1 VRIDA
6 HQHFWRYHPA
16 EFGWI
21 GEGME
26 ALQRDFLPAELKRE
40 IGAAGID
47 GVVSVQAQQSL
58 DETLWLLELA
68 AANDFI
74 KGVVG
79 WVPLASAQVRR
90 DLELLAANPKLKGVR
105 HVLQGEPEESWLH
118 NEHFNAGIDAL
129 KEFGLVYDLLIF
141 ERQLP
146 AAIKFVDRHP
156 SQIFVLD
163 HLGKPRVKD
172 GFLEPWNRNI
182 RELAKR
188 ENVICKISGLVTEA
202 DWLAWTEVQLQPYV
216 ETVLEA
222 FGSSRVMFGSDWPVC
237 RVASD
242 YSRWVNAVERLAGK
256 LSLIERTQILGETA
270 SEVYRLKAHMW
281 FS

>member
-1 VRIDA
+1 MRIDA
-6 HQHFWRYHPA
+6 HQHFWKYQPT
-16 EFGWI
+16 EFDWI

-26 ALQRDFLPAELKRE
+26 AIRRDFLPADLQRE
-40 IGAAGID
+40 ISAAGID
-47 GVVSVQAQQSL
+47 GVVSMQARQSL
-58 DETLWLLELA
+58 DETRWLLELA
-68 AANDFI
+68 AMNDFI

-79 WVPLASAQVRR
+79 WLPLASPQVRR
-90 DLELLAANPKLKGVR
+90 DMEIFAANPKLKGIR
-105 HVLQGEPEESWLH
+105 HVLQDEGDESWLH
-118 NEHFNAGIDAL
+118 NPNFNAGIDEL

-146 AAIKFVDRHP
+146 AAIKFVDRHS

-172 GFLEPWNRNI
+172 GLLEPWNRNI

-188 ENVICKISGLVTEA
+188 ENVCCKISGLVTEA
-202 DWLAWTEVQLQPYV
+202 DWSAWTEVQLQPYV

-237 RVASD
+237 RVACD
-242 YSRWVNAVERLAGK
+242 YSRWVDAVERLTGK
-256 LSLIERTQILGETA
+256 LSLAERTQILGGTA
-270 SEVYRLKAHMW
+270 SEVYR
-281 FS
+281 F